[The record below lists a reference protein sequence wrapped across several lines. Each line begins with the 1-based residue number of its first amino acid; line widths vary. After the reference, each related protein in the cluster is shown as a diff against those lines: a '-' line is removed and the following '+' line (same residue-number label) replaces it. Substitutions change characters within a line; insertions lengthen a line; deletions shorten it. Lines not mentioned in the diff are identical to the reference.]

1 MEAMARGG
9 EPPRVVMVAPKHAA
23 NVGAAARAAA
33 NFGLGTLWLVAPR
46 CSLDKEAYA
55 LAAHAGHVLDAA
67 VTVATL
73 DEALADRE
81 LAVATSARRRRH
93 HGHAS
98 ADPEDV
104 LFEMVGRRS
113 ALVFGPEESGL
124 DNDALDRCQR
134 VVTVPTAGHASIN
147 LAQTVVVLGYVW
159 HRTATGRAPSAAAP
173 PAPAEG
179 ATGGEVAAGGT
190 SSTARPSPEA
200 RAPREALAPRAER
213 APLAERAQVEAM
225 LGQLRALMRRIG
237 YTDAARETAVLRR
250 YRSLLTRSD
259 PDADEVTLLRGL
271 WYQFAWA
278 VEQVPGRLP
287 GPLLRG
293 WEDAPAQ
300 GNARGRDGVES
311 AEVAPDADRASD
323 ADGAPVDA
331 EPPEV
336 C

>member
-1 MEAMARGG
+1 MDAMARGG
-9 EPPRVVMVAPKHAA
+9 EPPRVVLVSPKHAA
-23 NVGAAARAAA
+23 NVGAAARAVA
-33 NFGLGTLWLVAPR
+33 NFGLGGLWLVAPR
-46 CSLDKEAYA
+46 CALDKEAYA
-55 LAAHAGHVLDAA
+55 LAVHGAPVLDAA

-104 LFEMVGRRS
+104 LAEMVGRRS

-159 HRTATGRAPSAAAP
+159 QRTVSGGPAGPRGAPAGEAAAAGDPAGAAP
-173 PAPAEG
+173 PSE
-179 ATGGEVAAGGT
+179 
-190 SSTARPSPEA
+190 RPP
-200 RAPREALAPRAER
+200 P
-213 APLAERAQVEAM
+213 AERAQVEAM

-237 YTDAARETAVLRR
+237 YSDAARETSVLRK
-250 YRSLLTRSD
+250 YRSLLTRID

-271 WYQFAWA
+271 WYQLSWA
-278 VEQVPGRLP
+278 VEQVPERLP
-287 GPLLRG
+287 GPRLSG
-293 WEDAPAQ
+293 WEDEP
-300 GNARGRDGVES
+300 
-311 AEVAPDADRASD
+311 ASD
-323 ADGAPVDA
+323 GDATAAAPGDPGDGG
-331 EPPEV
+331 
-336 C
+336 

>member
-1 MEAMARGG
+1 
-9 EPPRVVMVAPKHAA
+9 MVAPKHAA

-33 NFGLGTLWLVAPR
+33 NFGLGPLWLVAPR

-104 LFEMVGRRS
+104 LAELVGQRS

-179 ATGGEVAAGGT
+179 ATGGEAAAGGLPPT
-190 SSTARPSPEA
+190 E
-200 RAPREALAPRAER
+200 RAPREALAPREAR
-213 APLAERAQVEAM
+213 APRAERAQVEAM

-250 YRSLLTRSD
+250 YRSLLKRSD

-278 VEQVPGRLP
+278 VEQVPERLP
-287 GPLLRG
+287 GPRLRG
-293 WEDAPAQ
+293 WEDAPI
-300 GNARGRDGVES
+300 DDDP
-311 AEVAPDADRASD
+311 PDD
-323 ADGAPVDA
+323 DGAPVDA
-331 EPPEV
+331 TPPEV

>member
-1 MEAMARGG
+1 MDAMARGG

-33 NFGLGTLWLVAPR
+33 NFGLGPLWLVAPR

-104 LFEMVGRRS
+104 LAELVGRRS

-159 HRTATGRAPSAAAP
+159 HRTVTGSTPGAQFAAA
-173 PAPAEG
+173 AAAEG
-179 ATGGEVAAGGT
+179 EPGGEVAAGGT
-190 SSTARPSPEA
+190 PPTERV
-200 RAPREALAPRAER
+200 PRAE
-213 APLAERAQVEAM
+213 LAQVEAM

-250 YRSLLTRSD
+250 YRSLLKRSD

-278 VEQVPGRLP
+278 VEQVPERLP
-287 GPLLRG
+287 GPRLRG
-293 WEDAPAQ
+293 WEDAPVDDGAPVV
-300 GNARGRDGVES
+300 DGVP
-311 AEVAPDADRASD
+311 VGDDAPVG
-323 ADGAPVDA
+323 DGAPVDA
-331 EPPEV
+331 NPPEV

>member
-1 MEAMARGG
+1 MDAMARGG
-9 EPPRVVMVAPKHAA
+9 EPPRVVLVAPKHAA
-23 NVGAAARAAA
+23 NVGSAARAVA
-33 NFGLGTLWLVAPR
+33 NFGLGDLWLVAPR

-55 LAAHAGHVLDAA
+55 LAAHAGRVLDAV
-67 VTVATL
+67 VTVGTL

-104 LFEMVGRRS
+104 LAEMVGRRS

-134 VVTVPTAGHASIN
+134 VVTVPTAGHSSIN
-147 LAQTVVVLGYVW
+147 LAQTVVVLGYEW
-159 HRTATGRAPSAAAP
+159 HRTVSGGPAGP
-173 PAPAEG
+173 PRGPVTAFG
-179 ATGGEVAAGGT
+179 ADAGD
-190 SSTARPSPEA
+190 
-200 RAPREALAPRAER
+200 APRTDRP
-213 APLAERAQVEAM
+213 PPAERAQVEAM

-250 YRSLLTRSD
+250 YRAMLTRVD

-278 VEQVPGRLP
+278 VEQVPERLP
-287 GPLLRG
+287 GPRLRG
-293 WEDAPAQ
+293 WEAEAVTDGDAP
-300 GNARGRDGVES
+300 GTEGVTD
-311 AEVAPDADRASD
+311 AATAPEP
-323 ADGAPVDA
+323 GA
-331 EPPEV
+331 
-336 C
+336 

>member
-1 MEAMARGG
+1 MDAMARGG
-9 EPPRVVMVAPKHAA
+9 EPPRVVMVSPKHAA

-33 NFGLGTLWLVAPR
+33 NFGLGPLWLVAPR
-46 CSLDKEAYA
+46 CGLDKEAYA
-55 LAAHAGHVLDAA
+55 LAANAGHVLDAA

-104 LFEMVGRRS
+104 LAELEGRRS

-159 HRTATGRAPSAAAP
+159 HRAVTGAASGARVARAAP
-173 PAPAEG
+173 
-179 ATGGEVAAGGT
+179 
-190 SSTARPSPEA
+190 
-200 RAPREALAPRAER
+200 
-213 APLAERAQVEAM
+213 ERAQVEAM

-259 PDADEVTLLRGL
+259 PDTDEVTLLRGL

-278 VEQVPGRLP
+278 VEQVPERLP

-293 WEDAPAQ
+293 WDDAPVAYDASA
-300 GNARGRDGVES
+300 GDGAHLGAV
-311 AEVAPDADRASD
+311 
-323 ADGAPVDA
+323 APVDTDEA
-331 EPPEV
+331 EV

>member
-1 MEAMARGG
+1 
-9 EPPRVVMVAPKHAA
+9 MVAPKHAA

-33 NFGLGTLWLVAPR
+33 NFGLGGLWLVAPR

-93 HGHAS
+93 HGHTS

-104 LFEMVGRRS
+104 LAELVGRRS

-134 VVTVPTAGHASIN
+134 VVTVPTAGQASIN

-159 HRTATGRAPSAAAP
+159 HRTATGSTPGAPFAPAAAP
-173 PAPAEG
+173 TERAP
-179 ATGGEVAAGGT
+179 
-190 SSTARPSPEA
+190 REA
-200 RAPREALAPRAER
+200 RAPRAA
-213 APLAERAQVEAM
+213 RAQVEAM

-250 YRSLLTRSD
+250 YRSLLKRSD

-278 VEQVPGRLP
+278 VEQVPERLP
-287 GPLLRG
+287 GPRLRG
-293 WEDAPAQ
+293 WEDAPI
-300 GNARGRDGVES
+300 GDGVP
-311 AEVAPDADRASD
+311 VSD
-323 ADGAPVDA
+323 AVPVSDDAPVGDGPPDDDGAPVDA
-331 EPPEV
+331 TPPEV